1 MSVFSCHPET
11 NLKSQNSIV
20 PKSKTTRQLLE
31 SITTQSTI
39 NIKYTLLP
47 EIKLGNQLL
56 VVELQIRKIHHHIFL
71 LDFNLTCSP
80 EELMHNF
87 RTFSPITIHKMVCF
101 RDITIYN
108 T

>member
-11 NLKSQNSIV
+11 NLKLQNSIV

-80 EELMHNF
+80 EELVHNF

-101 RDITIYN
+101 RDISIYN